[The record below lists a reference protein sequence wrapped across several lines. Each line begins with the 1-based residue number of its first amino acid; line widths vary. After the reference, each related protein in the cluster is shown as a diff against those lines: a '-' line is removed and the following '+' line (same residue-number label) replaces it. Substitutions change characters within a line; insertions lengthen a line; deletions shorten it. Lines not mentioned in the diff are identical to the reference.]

1 MTATLLGQLNRTL
14 RGVWRR
20 VRQRLRRPNV
30 KDRLAPFYLRGR
42 GLEIGALH
50 NPLRV
55 SSRAKVRYV
64 DRLAVA
70 DLRAQYPDLRDK
82 KLVQVDVVDDGERLE
97 TVRTGTQDFVIANH
111 FLEHCQDPIGTLE
124 SFFRV
129 LRPGGILYM
138 AVPDKRFTFDR
149 DRPVTPLAH
158 LLRDHAE
165 GPEWSRRA
173 HYEEYVAHVHKP
185 ATPEVA
191 RGIVEDMMARGY
203 SIHFHVWTQKELL
216 ELFLSLKDRLSF
228 DIEVAHM
235 NGDEFVLVLRKCE

>member
-1 MTATLLGQLNRTL
+1 MTAGLLRQLNRTL
-14 RGVWRR
+14 RGILRR
-20 VRQRLRRPNV
+20 VRQRLRRPGV

-64 DRLAVA
+64 DRLPVA
-70 DLRAQYPDLRDK
+70 GLRAQYPDLRDK
-82 KLVQVDVVDDGERLE
+82 NLVRVDVVDDGERLE
-97 TVRTGTQDFVIANH
+97 TVGTATQDFVIANH
-111 FLEHCQDPIGTLE
+111 FLEHCQDPIRTLE

-138 AVPDKRFTFDR
+138 AVPDKRLTFDR
-149 DRPVTPLAH
+149 ARPVTPLAH
-158 LLRDHAE
+158 VLRDYAE
-165 GPEWSRRA
+165 GPAWSRRA
-173 HYEEYVAHVHKP
+173 HYEEYVSHVHRP
-185 ATPEVA
+185 ATAEEA

-216 ELFLSLKDRLSF
+216 ELFLSLKDRLGF
-228 DIEVAHM
+228 DIEVAHK
-235 NGDEFVLVLRKCE
+235 NRDEFVLVLSKS

>member
-1 MTATLLGQLNRTL
+1 MTATLLGQLDRTL
-14 RGVWRR
+14 RRIWRR

-30 KDRLAPFYLRGR
+30 KDRLATYYLRGS

-64 DRLAVA
+64 DRLPVA
-70 DLRAQYPDLRDK
+70 GLRAQYPDLRDK
-82 KLVQVDVVDDGERLE
+82 KLVHVDVIDDGERLD
-97 TVRTGTQDFVIANH
+97 TIGTATQDFVIANH
-111 FLEHCQDPIGTLE
+111 FLEHCQDPIRTLE

-138 AVPDKRFTFDR
+138 AVPDKRFTFDHN
-149 DRPVTPLAH
+149 RPVTPLAH

-165 GPEWSRRA
+165 GPGWWRRG
-173 HYEEYVAHVHKP
+173 HYEEYVAHVHRPKT
-185 ATPEVA
+185 AEDA
-191 RGIVEDMMARGY
+191 RGIVQDMMTRGY

-216 ELFLSLKDRLSF
+216 ELFLSLKHRLRF
-228 DIEVAHM
+228 DIEVAHK
-235 NGDEFVLVLRKCE
+235 NGDEFVLVLSKS

>member
-1 MTATLLGQLNRTL
+1 MTASLLGQLDRAL

-20 VRQRLRRPNV
+20 ARQMLRRPTV

-55 SSRAKVRYV
+55 SPRAKVHYV
-64 DRLAVA
+64 DRLPVA
-70 DLRAQYPDLRDK
+70 GLRAQYPDLRDK
-82 KLVQVDVVDDGERLE
+82 KLVRVDVVDDGERLD
-97 TVRTGTQDFVIANH
+97 TVGTATQDFVIANH
-111 FLEHCQDPIGTLE
+111 FLEHCQDPIRTLE

-129 LRPGGILYM
+129 LKPGGILYM

-165 GPEWSRRA
+165 GPAWSRRA
-173 HYEEYVAHVHKP
+173 HYEEYVVHVHRP
-185 ATPEVA
+185 ATADEA

-216 ELFLSLKDRLSF
+216 ELILSLKERLGL
-228 DIEVAHM
+228 DIEVAHK
-235 NGDEFVLVLRKCE
+235 NGDEFVLVLRKC

>member
-1 MTATLLGQLNRTL
+1 MTVSLLGQLDRTI

-20 VRQRLRRPNV
+20 VRQRLRRPTV
-30 KDRLAPFYLRGR
+30 KDRLAPVYLKGR

-64 DRLAVA
+64 DRLPVA
-70 DLRAQYPDLRDK
+70 GLRAQYPDLRDK
-82 KLVQVDVVDDGERLE
+82 KLVRVDVVDDGERLD
-97 TVRTGTQDFVIANH
+97 TIGTATQDFVIANH
-111 FLEHCQDPIGTLE
+111 FLEHCQDPIRTLD

-165 GPEWSRRA
+165 GPAWSRRG
-173 HYEEYVAHVHKP
+173 HYEEYVAHVHRP
-185 ATPEVA
+185 ATAEEG
-191 RGIVEDMMARGY
+191 RGIVEDMIA
-203 SIHFHVWTQKELL
+203 
-216 ELFLSLKDRLSF
+216 
-228 DIEVAHM
+228 
-235 NGDEFVLVLRKCE
+235 